1 MSMPRVQMLAVNAL
15 QLVEG
20 GRNLTQVLTDI
31 FVQNKDLTKQQKGA
45 LQDIAFGTQRYLG
58 CLKFYLRH
66 LVPKVLPASEIEAL
80 IIVALYQLVYSKNAQ
95 HAVVDG
101 AVNAAS
107 QMAKG
112 NFKGLVNG
120 VLRTFLRQQ
129 EKIQALAQQDEVAKY
144 NHPKWWVNYL
154 KEHYP
159 KYWHNILVANQSHPP
174 MTLRVNHQKISTE
187 AYCELLKEQGMGVK
201 VLAEA
206 AIKLDTPV
214 SVEQLPNFFEG
225 YVSVQDFGAQ
235 QAALILAPKDGERI
249 LDACAAPGGKTG
261 HLLEMARCDVTALD
275 IDEMRLKR
283 VFENLERLGFQAAT
297 VCADATQLN
306 TWFDGQLFDAVL
318 ADVPCSASGIV
329 RRHPDIKWLRQSND
343 ANKLAKQ
350 QEILLDALWGT
361 LKQNG
366 RMLLATCSVFF
377 EENTQQLESFLLR
390 HADAHLL
397 MQQTLLPSERTDG
410 FYYALIQ
417 KH

>member
-1 MSMPRVQMLAVNAL
+1 MSMAQIQTLAVEIFE
-15 QLVEG
+15 LVAS
-20 GRNLTQVLTDI
+20 GRNLTQVLAETL
-31 FVQNKDLTKQQKGA
+31 NKHKDLSKQQRGA
-45 LQDIAFGTQRYLG
+45 LQDISFGVQRYLG

-66 LVPKVLPASEIEAL
+66 LVPKALPAPEIEAL
-80 IIVALYQLVYSKNAQ
+80 IMIALYLLAYSKNAQ

-120 VLRTFLRQQ
+120 VLRNFLRQKD
-129 EKIQALAQQDEVAKY
+129 KIQALAQQDETAKY

-154 KEHYP
+154 KEYYP
-159 KYWHNILVANQSHPP
+159 KHWHNILIANQGHPP
-174 MTLRVNHQKISTE
+174 MTLRVNQRKITTE
-187 AYCELLKEQGMGVK
+187 AYLTLLQEKGMGAK
-201 VLAEA
+201 ILAES
-206 AIKLDTPV
+206 AIKLDVPV
-214 SVEQLPNFFEG
+214 SVEMLPHFFEG

-235 QAALILAPKDGERI
+235 YAAQILQPKDGEKI

-261 HLLEMARCDVTALD
+261 HLLEMANCQVMALD
-275 IDEMRLKR
+275 IDEARLVR
-283 VFENLERLGFQAAT
+283 VSDNLARLGLQAALK
-297 VCADATQLN
+297 CADATRLDL
-306 TWFDGQLFDAVL
+306 WFDGNLFDAVL

-329 RRHPDIKWLRQSND
+329 RRHPEIKWSRQAGD
-343 ANKLAKQ
+343 AKKLAKQ
-350 QEILLDALWGT
+350 QMVLLDALWST
-361 LKQNG
+361 LKQDG
-366 RMLLATCSVFF
+366 RMLLATCSVFV

-390 HADAHLL
+390 HANAHLL